1 MNPPKH
7 VKLVQRWLAR
17 CAIGA
22 ALVLPLG
29 LATPVADAQ
38 ARWVVK
44 LGTAAFAQAPIAEL
58 LAKLGVVLET
68 EHPGRFLVKQLVDGA
83 LTRER
88 AGLARVATGEA
99 HGYAATFD
107 ELVAALPD
115 AAALNAPFAFDN
127 ERDADAVLRTT
138 GGAAIGDALATLG
151 LRLVTIAPCEARV
164 LFSRTRAL
172 QKPADASGL
181 SVARGANPAY
191 AGLAGALS
199 MTQIDAGQKADVRDA
214 TLTQLAAEGTLL
226 DGGHLTLTDH
236 ALECGVLV
244 VSQRWIDGLPEQMQ
258 KTLSKL
264 SRELDGSEA
273 TKAQR
278 AARAAILE
286 RAKAAGIEITTLSA
300 KERQA
305 FVAATREA
313 RTQLNGEPGSL
324 ARKLALAAQAK

>member
-7 VKLVQRWLAR
+7 LKLVKRWLAR

-22 ALVLPLG
+22 ALVLPQS
-29 LATPVADAQ
+29 LATPAADAQ

-44 LGTAAFAQAPIAEL
+44 LGTAAFAHAPIAAL
-58 LAKLGVVLET
+58 LAKVSTVLEA
-68 EHPGRFLVKQLVDGA
+68 EHPGRFWVKRLVDGA
-83 LTRER
+83 LTRDR

-107 ELVAALPD
+107 ELVGALPD

-127 ERDADAVLRTT
+127 DRDADAVLRTT

-151 LRLVTIAPCEARV
+151 LRLVTIGPCEARV

-172 QKPADASGL
+172 QKPGDALGL
-181 SVARGANPAY
+181 SVARGPNPAY

-199 MTQIDAGQKADVRDA
+199 MTQIDADQKADVRDA
-214 TLTQLAAEGTLL
+214 TLSQLAAEGELL
-226 DGGHLTLTDH
+226 EGGHLTLTDH

-244 VSQRWIDGLPEQMQ
+244 VSQRWIDGLPAQMQ

-264 SRELDGSEA
+264 SRVLDGGEA

-278 AARAAILE
+278 AARTAILE
-286 RAKAAGIEITTLSA
+286 RAKAAGVEITTLSA

-313 RTQLNGEPGSL
+313 RTQMNGEAGSL
-324 ARKLALAAQAK
+324 ARKLSLAAQAK